1 MSLVDYSVKSAIRA
15 SNTDILSRQE
25 RMRNAICRYREN
37 VSRLKRKLKARDDR
51 IARLEL
57 VKVERDTRKSYGR
70 TGLKVTRRGKVVLRK
85 PAGA

>member
-15 SNTDILSRQE
+15 SNTDMLSRQE
-25 RMRNAICRYREN
+25 RMRNAICRYRDK
-37 VSRLKRKLKARDDR
+37 VSNLKRQLKARDDR

-57 VKVERDTRKSYGR
+57 VKVERDMRKSYGR